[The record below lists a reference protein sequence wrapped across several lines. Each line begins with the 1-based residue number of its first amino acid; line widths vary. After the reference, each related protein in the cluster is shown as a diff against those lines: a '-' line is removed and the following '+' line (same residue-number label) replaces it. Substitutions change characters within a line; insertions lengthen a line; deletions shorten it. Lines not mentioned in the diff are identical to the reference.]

1 MTTTAGTAPAPSGS
15 SETAEAPVALLSA
28 LAEKTTAVRYE
39 DLDDH
44 ARRLVRTAFADT
56 LGVALAGADFAG
68 ITAIRTAAG
77 ITPAETGSLVL
88 GTADRVPA
96 LDAGL
101 LNGVAAH
108 ALDLDDGNSAM
119 GGHPSALLV
128 PALLALGEETD
139 ATAADIAVAYTAGYE
154 VMIRL
159 AYGLNPGHY
168 QRGWHPTATLGVI
181 GVAAAAARLLGLSAE
196 RTATAMAVAVSHAA
210 GVKANFGTMTK
221 SLHVGQAVRNGIF
234 AARLAEA
241 GSTANPGALDHH
253 QGFLPLYQGASG
265 YDASRIVAGL
275 DGPPLACSERNP
287 IKIYPCCHSTHGAIE
302 AARVIRG
309 TDGFDADS
317 VEDIEIVV
325 DPNRMPHT
333 DRPVL
338 TEALSGKFSVQYVTS
353 RALLTGSVVLAD
365 FDGDAHRDPAT
376 LALMSKVRV
385 RPAPRGGTP
394 NSFAATIRITQAG
407 GSEFTATREPYL
419 PDNDAT
425 VDPPVLWEKFADCAG
440 RVLPAERVAALS
452 DALRGFPAA
461 RTGVRE
467 LARLA
472 EVHPRTDREVTS

>member
-1 MTTTAGTAPAPSGS
+1 MTTTEETAPAPS
-15 SETAEAPVALLSA
+15 EVDEASVAILTA
-28 LAEKTTAVRYE
+28 LAGRIVEFRFE

-44 ARRLVRTAFADT
+44 ARQLVRTALVDT
-56 LGVALAGADFAG
+56 LGVALAGSDFAG
-68 ITAIRTAAG
+68 ITAARTACG
-77 ITPAETGSLVL
+77 ITAGESGSLVL

-108 ALDLDDGNSAM
+108 ALDLDDGNSAV
-119 GGHPSALLV
+119 GGHPSAMLV

-139 ATAADIAVAYTAGYE
+139 ANVADIAVAYAAGYE
-154 VMIRL
+154 VMVRL
-159 AYGLNPGHY
+159 AYGMNPGHY

-181 GVAAAAARLLGLSAE
+181 GIAAAAARLLGLSAE

-221 SLHVGQAVRNGIF
+221 SLHVGQAVRNGMF

-241 GSTANPGALDHH
+241 GFTANPGALDHH

-265 YDASRIVAGL
+265 YDASRIVAAL

-309 TDGFDADS
+309 TDGFDAGR

-338 TEALSGKFSVQYVTS
+338 AEALSGKFSLQYVAS
-353 RALLTGSVVLAD
+353 RALLTGTVVLSD

-376 LALMSKVRV
+376 LALMSRVRV
-385 RPAPRGGTP
+385 LPAPPGGQP
-394 NSFAATIRITQAG
+394 NSFSATVRITQTG
-407 GSEFTATREPYL
+407 GTQFSATRDPHL
-419 PDNDAT
+419 LDNET
-425 VDPPVLWEKFADCAG
+425 TLDPPVLWKKFTDCAG

-452 DALRGFPAA
+452 DALRGCL
-461 RTGVRE
+461 TTSTSVRE
-467 LARLA
+467 LVRLA
-472 EVHPRTDREVTS
+472 EVHPHTETPRK